1 MSEVTDVVDAQ
12 IDAYFARDL
21 ERFVACYSPDV
32 VITNASGE
40 VVAEG
45 HDSIREMYGGLFEN
59 SPQLA
64 GRIANRI
71 VVGSFVADHEE
82 IDGINIPGSPSSMQ
96 AIAVYQVSDG
106 RINRVALYF

>member
-12 IDAYFARDL
+12 IDAYFARNL
-21 ERFVACYSPDV
+21 ERFVACYAPDV
-32 VITNASGE
+32 VITNSSGE
-40 VVAEG
+40 ALAEG
-45 HDSIREMYGGLFEN
+45 HDSVREMYGGLFEN

-82 IDGINIPGSPSSMQ
+82 IEGFNMPGSPSSID

-106 RINRVALYF
+106 RISRVALYF